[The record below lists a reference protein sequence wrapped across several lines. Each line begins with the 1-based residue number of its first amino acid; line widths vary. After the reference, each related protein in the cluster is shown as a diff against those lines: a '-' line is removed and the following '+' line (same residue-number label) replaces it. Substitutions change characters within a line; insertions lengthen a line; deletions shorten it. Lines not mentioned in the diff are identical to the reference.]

1 MPVSPERPDLLHR
14 RFAPLRLVAAKL
26 RASTVPA
33 DAFFDPDDFMD
44 VSWAIG
50 DRPAG
55 VHVFRHIDT
64 RGVINLDADGVP
76 YRRDDRGG
84 WLRCATL
91 REAVDALGLWELPW
105 LRPELARHRHG
116 CTWEERRTRHG
127 ELAGTE
133 ADRAS

>member
-1 MPVSPERPDLLHR
+1 MPARPEPPDLLHR

-44 VSWAIG
+44 VSWAVG

-55 VHVFRHIDT
+55 VHVFKHVDT

-76 YRRDDRGG
+76 YRRDEPKWRVATADEIGSFG
-84 WLRCATL
+84 WHGHRSL
-91 REAVDALGLWELPW
+91 RES
-105 LRPELARHRHG
+105 
-116 CTWEERRTRHG
+116 RTQR
-127 ELAGTE
+127 
-133 ADRAS
+133 RASACTSPRDGVPEQPPTRV